1 MKREVLPLEEIE
13 KYVSEVFFHKD
24 EIRWAARIVKGI
36 LEADSPR
43 VSDIGRAMGVHSP
56 EANCRGVYRFLQKT
70 DPREA
75 LRLMYREDAEYI
87 MGDVTEMRR
96 PQALRTEYVGYL
108 KDGKTRGYDLLVLSV
123 PYRGRGIP
131 FQLVSYSSR
140 TLAQEGRSRNQEHRR
155 AWEEVRGML
164 EGVPLVLDREFCGE
178 EDLEALQRAGIQA
191 VVRLNIGVNPTI
203 TFEKGKED
211 RKISF
216 QLQRGERRS
225 YRGVWYKGRIP
236 VQVAGYW
243 AEKYE
248 EPLWVVTF
256 LEDPEQALELYRK
269 RMKIEEQFRDLKSV
283 FQVEKMMPKRRDIL
297 EKLLALV
304 LLAYGIGVLVGENLR
319 DQVYRGKGK
328 KME

>member
-1 MKREVLPLEEIE
+1 
-13 KYVSEVFFHKD
+13 
-24 EIRWAARIVKGI
+24 
-36 LEADSPR
+36 
-43 VSDIGRAMGVHSP
+43 
-56 EANCRGVYRFLQKT
+56 
-70 DPREA
+70 
-75 LRLMYREDAEYI
+75 
-87 MGDVTEMRR
+87 
-96 PQALRTEYVGYL
+96 VGYL
-108 KDGKTRGYDLLVLSV
+108 KDGKTRGYDVLVLSV

-131 FQLVSYSSR
+131 FHLVSYSSR

-203 TFEKGKED
+203 TFEKGQED

-216 QLQRGERRS
+216 QLQPGERRS

-283 FQVEKMMPKRRDIL
+283 FQVEKLMPKRRDIL

-304 LLAYGIGVLVGENLR
+304 LLAYGIAVLVGENLR